1 MLPQI
6 VAAGL
11 VAENK
16 QLAHPASVDSIPTC
30 ANQEDHVSMAAH
42 GARRL
47 LRMTENAN
55 AVVGIELLAA
65 AQGCEFHAPL
75 RSSAALERVRAR
87 LRAEVPALEEDR
99 HLQPDIEAA
108 VGLVRAGLVVE
119 AVEATGVPVL

>member
-1 MLPQI
+1 M
-6 VAAGL
+6 
-11 VAENK
+11 
-16 QLAHPASVDSIPTC
+16 
-30 ANQEDHVSMAAH
+30 SMAAH

-47 LRMTENAN
+47 LRMTDNAS

-99 HLQPDIEAA
+99 HLQPDIRAA

-119 AVEATGVPVL
+119 AAGVEHAPAL